1 MLGDLWGGATD
12 LLGDTLSSILESILN
27 ATIFK
32 LCYYIERM
40 LCWIVGILM
49 DLFNIFSG
57 LETVTYNGSK
67 NFLIN
72 IFFANKAI
80 NNIFWAMAIIGFI
93 LVFVFTG
100 WSVIRKIFDIN
111 AKHQESLGQIIWS
124 GIRSI
129 FLIVGLTLV
138 INVVLTGTGILMQQI
153 DFIFNNAYHL
163 DQPQERDFTDEEY
176 AAMGRVLATIGNY
189 SMVPSSNS
197 RYNLNAC
204 FNAIRGDM
212 ELLQKQG
219 VFDYSYYQPDADG
232 NIGESWQSVLSQIAK
247 STDLRRDVMID
258 VYNEG
263 VATSI
268 TAAMDY
274 LRNTKDPR
282 PVDHVEASYT
292 VTERAN
298 LDRMIFLMGTMRAAK
313 NSAYNENPAFDDAL
327 RGPYYYNENRDIYSF
342 SDVNRDFNIGF
353 EMDYVLVWLASV
365 AIIVDLTIVILNC
378 IARIFN
384 MLFLYIIAPP
394 IIAVSPLDNGGKF
407 KQWTTA
413 FLVQSLSVFGTV
425 IAMRLLLI
433 YLPIVSSPQLVLF
446 YKPVL
451 NAIGKFMLVFGGV
464 EAAKKST
471 GLLTGILAD
480 SAGMEAVRSGDMSST
495 ANRMVGAAGGLALGA
510 AGKAAG
516 AAGSVLNFA
525 TKPVQNLAGR
535 AWNATGGKLASA
547 WSNLGKGDVAGQKAM
562 DSAKERLATERA
574 YEQLTSGGKGGSPS
588 TGSGSPPRNGPGGPP
603 PANPAPGGGA
613 PANPPPGGDLP
624 GNQQAN
630 QPNNQPNNPQNPANE
645 GREDRG
651 RGAPQQPPPLPGWFG
666 RNAADAE
673 STQAAGADRMREQ
686 RGFSRPGAGEGQ
698 APRSRDDSTL
708 PSSRNRPTLEGA
720 GRGPERAA
728 PRNPGER
735 RQAPA
740 GGAQNGGAPANGR
753 ANPRQ
758 QAPGGQGNPPNPN
771 RAAPADRERQA
782 NPPQGGVK
790 DIRSAMGSVGEA
802 QPFRDDTELP
812 SSANRP
818 ELTSEAA
825 QAQGGGGDGPE
836 AGGMPPQEP
845 PQEAPRQGGEGPRQ
859 PMMDVPRPQQ
869 GNRQSE
875 RNAQQQPPPQPQ
887 PPPQQGAGGQKA
899 AQAAP
904 MDQPGGNLPRNGGNR
919 GGNAERRQQ
928 APQPQQQR
936 GRSNSVSPPR
946 QAVPPQSNNNPNP
959 PQQQP
964 RQGGNREPQRQQAPQ
979 PPRQSGIN
987 PPQREAQPPR
997 ENRNQEPRREQAPQ
1011 GGNDPVPPPQVPPRP
1026 AQGGQGRDNG
1036 SGSLPNNLGGRGG
1049 GEPRQ

>member
-219 VFDYSYYQPDADG
+219 VFDYSYYQPDAEG

-298 LDRMIFLMGTMRAAK
+298 LDRMIFLMGTMRAVK

-384 MLFLYIIAPP
+384 MLFHHRGVPFGQRRQVQAVDHRLPGPVPQRLRHGHRHAP
-394 IIAVSPLDNGGKF
+394 AAHLL
-407 KQWTTA
+407 A
-413 FLVQSLSVFGTV
+413 H
-425 IAMRLLLI
+425 RLLAPAGALRQAGAQCHRQ
-433 YLPIVSSPQLVLF
+433 VHAGVRRR
-446 YKPVL
+446 
-451 NAIGKFMLVFGGV
+451 GGGQ
-464 EAAKKST
+464 EIHRPAHRHP
-471 GLLTGILAD
+471 GRQRGHGGRPLRRYEQHRQPYG
-480 SAGMEAVRSGDMSST
+480 GRG
-495 ANRMVGAAGGLALGA
+495 RRPRPGRRGQGGRRGGLRTQFRHE
-510 AGKAAG
+510 AG
-516 AAGSVLNFA
+516 A
-525 TKPVQNLAGR
+525 
-535 AWNATGGKLASA
+535 
-547 WSNLGKGDVAGQKAM
+547 
-562 DSAKERLATERA
+562 
-574 YEQLTSGGKGGSPS
+574 
-588 TGSGSPPRNGPGGPP
+588 
-603 PANPAPGGGA
+603 
-613 PANPPPGGDLP
+613 
-624 GNQQAN
+624 
-630 QPNNQPNNPQNPANE
+630 
-645 GREDRG
+645 
-651 RGAPQQPPPLPGWFG
+651 
-666 RNAADAE
+666 E
-673 STQAAGADRMREQ
+673 S
-686 RGFSRPGAGEGQ
+686 
-698 APRSRDDSTL
+698 
-708 PSSRNRPTLEGA
+708 
-720 GRGPERAA
+720 RGPRLERH
-728 PRNPGER
+728 R
-735 RQAPA
+735 RQA
-740 GGAQNGGAPANGR
+740 
-753 ANPRQ
+753 RQ
-758 QAPGGQGNPPNPN
+758 RLEQSGQG
-771 RAAPADRERQA
+771 R
-782 NPPQGGVK
+782 
-790 DIRSAMGSVGEA
+790 
-802 QPFRDDTELP
+802 
-812 SSANRP
+812 
-818 ELTSEAA
+818 
-825 QAQGGGGDGPE
+825 
-836 AGGMPPQEP
+836 
-845 PQEAPRQGGEGPRQ
+845 
-859 PMMDVPRPQQ
+859 
-869 GNRQSE
+869 
-875 RNAQQQPPPQPQ
+875 
-887 PPPQQGAGGQKA
+887 
-899 AQAAP
+899 
-904 MDQPGGNLPRNGGNR
+904 
-919 GGNAERRQQ
+919 
-928 APQPQQQR
+928 R
-936 GRSNSVSPPR
+936 GRSEGHGFRKGAPR
-946 QAVPPQSNNNPNP
+946 HGEGLRTADLR
-959 PQQQP
+959 
-964 RQGGNREPQRQQAPQ
+964 RQGRQSFHGQRFSPQERSRRASARESGPRRRCAREPAPRRG
-979 PPRQSGIN
+979 PARQSAG
-987 PPQREAQPPR
+987 
-997 ENRNQEPRREQAPQ
+997 
-1011 GGNDPVPPPQVPPRP
+1011 
-1026 AQGGQGRDNG
+1026 
-1036 SGSLPNNLGGRGG
+1036 
-1049 GEPRQ
+1049 